1 MKKRITLMLVCIIAT
16 LCFGAEV
23 ASAQTSV
30 SYSVRGV
37 LVDSVSGESE
47 PFATVRVFDMAKPST
62 QPVKVDVTDAD
73 GKFNVSLK
81 GVGKYLASF
90 SVVGKVPA
98 MRTFEID
105 AAHTSVDLGKVAT
118 KAADNALGELL
129 VEASRP
135 LIKADVDK
143 ITYDMEADPDA
154 KTNTITEMLRKVPM
168 VTVDGEDNIQVN
180 GSSSFKVLV
189 NGKPNTMMT
198 NNPKEVFRSMPAN
211 IIKKIEVITDPG
223 AKYDAEGV
231 GGVLNIITTDAKV
244 QGYNATVNGN
254 LDTRQSGGGFFATA
268 QSGKFTVSANVN
280 YSHQFKRK
288 INSENSR
295 EDFTSE
301 EFRTLNMLSTGKNW
315 GDFMFGSLEASYEVD
330 SLNLITMSGNI
341 FNGKFKTSS
350 INDTEML
357 RRSGDRRYAYR
368 QNSLADNTFGGNNLG
383 LDYQHSFKKKGELLT
398 LSYRLDFSPASSGN
412 DTRYDDVQDV
422 PYDLYDQRFDNDAH
436 TEEHTVQADYV
447 NPLTDVHYIDFGAK
461 YIYRKNKSEVDKWIA
476 NQAGEMVEDDSPDN
490 RYSQLRNIVAAYA
503 DYQLKYKGF
512 GLKAGARYEYTYMN
526 VKYDFSPDRNYS
538 ASMNDVV
545 PSVKLSYMLKP
556 TTTLKMS
563 YTMRINRPGI
573 SSLNPYVDDSNPN
586 TISYGNP
593 DLDTEKSHTISAGYS
608 QFGQKLMINLNANY
622 NFSDNG
628 IEQYSTI
635 KDGVMTTTYGNV
647 VRRRSV
653 GGDLWCNYTPWAKT
667 RIMVSLRL
675 NYNDYKSDALN
686 QHSSGFALNAFTS
699 IQQTL
704 PYDFN
709 VSVYYGGNSKQKS
722 LQSTMTSM
730 TFHGFSLSKSF
741 LKDKA
746 LTLSLRANSPFKNYL
761 KFNSNMDSETFSQK
775 SNIRVPM
782 RSFGVSLSW
791 RFGSLK
797 ASVKKTSRSINNDD
811 VTKDNSSNSG
821 AGVGTSV
828 GNNVGM

>member
-1 MKKRITLMLVCIIAT
+1 MREKFYCLLGALAIALMANCSAW
-16 LCFGAEV
+16 AQAV
-23 ASAQTSV
+23 AA
-30 SYSVRGV
+30 YSVKGV
-37 LVDSVSGESE
+37 LVDSVSSESE
-47 PFATVRVFDMAKPST
+47 PYATIRVFDMAKPSK
-62 QPVKVDVTDAD
+62 QPVKVDVTDEN
-73 GKFNVSLK
+73 GKFNVGMK
-81 GVGKYLASF
+81 AAGKYLATF
-90 SVVGKVPA
+90 TVVGKMPA
-98 MRTFEID
+98 MRTFELD
-105 AAHTSVDLGKVAT
+105 AAHKSVDLGKVLT
-118 KAADNALGELL
+118 KAADNALAELV

-211 IIKKIEVITDPG
+211 IIKKIEVVTDPG

-244 QGYNATVNGN
+244 QGYNATVNAN

-268 QSGKFTVSANVN
+268 QSGKFTVSANLN
-280 YSHQFKRK
+280 YSHQFKRN
-288 INSENSR
+288 ITSENSR
-295 EDFTSE
+295 EDFTSD
-301 EFRTLNMLSTGKNW
+301 EFRTLNTLSSSKNW

-341 FNGKFKTSS
+341 FTGKFKMNN

-357 RRSGDRRYAYR
+357 RRSGDRRYAYNQR
-368 QNSLADNTFGGNNLG
+368 SLAENTFGGNNLG
-383 LDYQHSFKKKGELLT
+383 LDYQHSFKKKGELFT
-398 LSYRLDFSPASSGN
+398 LSYRLDFSPASNGS
-412 DTRYDDVQDV
+412 DTQYDDVQDV

-447 NPLTDVHYIDFGAK
+447 NPLTDMHYIDFGAK
-461 YIYRKNKSEVDKWIA
+461 YIYRKNKSEVERWIA
-476 NQAGEMVEDDSPDN
+476 NQAGEMVEDDSPEN

-526 VKYDFSPDRNYS
+526 VKYDLSHDRNYS
-538 ASMNDVV
+538 ANMNDVV
-545 PSVKLSYMLKP
+545 PSLKLSYMLKP

-586 TISYGNP
+586 TITFGNP
-593 DLDTEKSHTISAGYS
+593 DLDTEKTHSISAGYS
-608 QFGQKLMINLNANY
+608 QFGQKLMLNINANY
-622 NFSDNG
+622 NFTDNG

-635 KDGVMTTTYGNV
+635 KDGVITTTYGNV
-647 VRRRSV
+647 ARRRTV
-653 GGDLWCNYTPWAKT
+653 GGDLWCNYSPWAKT
-667 RIMVSLRL
+667 RIMLSLRL
-675 NYNDYKSDALN
+675 NYNDYKSDVLN
-686 QHSSGFALNAFTS
+686 QHTSGFALNAFTS

-704 PYDFN
+704 PYNIN
-709 VSVYYGGNSKQKS
+709 VSVYFGGHSKQKG
-722 LQSTMTSM
+722 LQSTMTGMS
-730 TFHGFSLSKSF
+730 FHGFTLSKSF
-741 LKDKA
+741 FKDKS
-746 LTLSLRANSPFKNYL
+746 LTLSLRTSSPFQKYL
-761 KFNSNMDSETFSQK
+761 KFNSDLDSETFSQK
-775 SNIRVPM
+775 SNIRVPV
-782 RSFGVSLSW
+782 RSFGMTLSW
-791 RFGSLK
+791 RFGNLK

-811 VTKDNSSNSG
+811 VTKSSGTDSQTG
-821 AGVGTSV
+821 GVSTGT
-828 GNNVGM
+828 GM